1 MCIDS
6 YVINR
11 FKTIVE
17 VFLIIFLINVEIF
30 VWDLSSSLIIR
41 FMNRIYYGTAYS
53 LDCREGHMK
62 KKSLCVCVCVCIG
75 VKRTS
80 ILENHNR

>member
-1 MCIDS
+1 MGFVIPKRTSMCIDS

-41 FMNRIYYGTAYS
+41 FMNRIYYGTAYDF
-53 LDCREGHMK
+53 LDDPGY
-62 KKSLCVCVCVCIG
+62 
-75 VKRTS
+75 
-80 ILENHNR
+80 